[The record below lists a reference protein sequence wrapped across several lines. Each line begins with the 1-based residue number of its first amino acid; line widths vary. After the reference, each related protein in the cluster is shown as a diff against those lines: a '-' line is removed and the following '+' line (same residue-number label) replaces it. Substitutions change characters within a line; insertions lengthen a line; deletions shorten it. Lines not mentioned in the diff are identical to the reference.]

1 MRPCFC
7 TCLRKRGNTNKR
19 GLSPCHTKVFIQG
32 TPVPSSVP
40 VVDLF
45 WRPPSKLPLLA
56 RSVPFQLPPPEWKLK
71 KHQLCCV
78 EELEASQSWQSAYVE
93 HGDLRIKVSQI
104 AKQCPNRQAAARS
117 WGWERWEWEG
127 EAARRPEDDKTHSLL
142 LISSIQQNSNIWT
155 LLYSTRIWSHGGWI
169 QWWWSKSRILK
180 RGVSVKN
187 CLVKNWGI

>member
-142 LISSIQQNSNIWT
+142 LISFSNKTQIYEHYSIVQEYGPMVDGFNGDEAKVESWKGASQ
-155 LLYSTRIWSHGGWI
+155 
-169 QWWWSKSRILK
+169 
-180 RGVSVKN
+180 
-187 CLVKNWGI
+187 

>member
-7 TCLRKRGNTNKR
+7 TCLRKEE
-19 GLSPCHTKVFIQG
+19 
-32 TPVPSSVP
+32 TPTREVYHLVIPRSSSRAPPFQVVSP

-142 LISSIQQNSNIWT
+142 LISFSNKTQIYEHYSIVQEYGLRWMDSMVMKQ
-155 LLYSTRIWSHGGWI
+155 
-169 QWWWSKSRILK
+169 K
-180 RGVSVKN
+180 
-187 CLVKNWGI
+187 